1 MSLKFF
7 SSEIFLLSVSL
18 KFFFESSVSLKIFS
32 SEIFFGRLGGWQMRQ
47 SRPEPKRSVQKGR
60 NTPTMSAVAKPRLLP
75 VSVIVENLKKLRL
88 CDPDLQGKRLIPKA
102 DLAKAISALRS
113 SGTVIWNDVVAKR
126 KGCSLPLPPSV
137 KASIGEASVDALDAA
152 QLPQAA
158 AKLAG
163 HKLADSF
170 LRDDRISTALCQLAE
185 RCNHALTKEEVLQTL
200 PAATEAKTP
209 FSTPVAEARAEA
221 ESSETW
227 ALTTRTYKSLLVMRR
242 VSDGYFNATQLCSHF
257 RKEFYDYER
266 TARVSE
272 YLDALARSLKS
283 MPANPGVDLSAARAS
298 LVQVQNGGPRRGS
311 WIHERLAVDLARW
324 LSPDFAVWMDGWVL
338 EALGL
343 ASRSGTRVS
352 ERSFVPRDPLVIKDD
367 ASVGLPGNDHLYAAL
382 RVGENC
388 IKVGVSKDVL
398 ERIKAL
404 AQKFEGHYELL
415 AVWPHEA
422 VLEDIVLDLLK
433 PSKAQVGTSREHFD
447 ATASFEYICQIVR
460 AARNL
465 YRLKTDLDTPS
476 TKRRREDMELQEDLA
491 DRALRRKMEEQ
502 RNALLHDLVLQGD
515 ADAKQVFLA
524 KISA

>member
-1 MSLKFF
+1 MS
-7 SSEIFLLSVSL
+7 
-18 KFFFESSVSLKIFS
+18 
-32 SEIFFGRLGGWQMRQ
+32 R
-47 SRPEPKRSVQKGR
+47 RP
-60 NTPTMSAVAKPRLLP
+60 
-75 VSVIVENLKKLRL
+75 
-88 CDPDLQGKRLIPKA
+88 
-102 DLAKAISALRS
+102 
-113 SGTVIWNDVVAKR
+113 
-126 KGCSLPLPPSV
+126 
-137 KASIGEASVDALDAA
+137 
-152 QLPQAA
+152 QL
-158 AKLAG
+158 
-163 HKLADSF
+163 
-170 LRDDRISTALCQLAE
+170 T
-185 RCNHALTKEEVLQTL
+185 
-200 PAATEAKTP
+200 
-209 FSTPVAEARAEA
+209 
-221 ESSETW
+221 
-227 ALTTRTYKSLLVMRR
+227 
-242 VSDGYFNATQLCSHF
+242 
-257 RKEFYDYER
+257 
-266 TARVSE
+266 
-272 YLDALARSLKS
+272 
-283 MPANPGVDLSAARAS
+283 
-298 LVQVQNGGPRRGS
+298 S

-343 ASRSGTRVS
+343 ASRSGTHVS
-352 ERSFVPRDPLVIKDD
+352 ERNFVPRDPLVIKDD

-398 ERIKAL
+398 ESIKAL

>member
-1 MSLKFF
+1 M
-7 SSEIFLLSVSL
+7 
-18 KFFFESSVSLKIFS
+18 
-32 SEIFFGRLGGWQMRQ
+32 
-47 SRPEPKRSVQKGR
+47 
-60 NTPTMSAVAKPRLLP
+60 AAKQRILP
-75 VSVIVENLKKLRL
+75 IGVVVENLKRLRL
-88 CDPDLQGKRLIPKA
+88 CDLNLEGKRHIPKA
-102 DLAKAISALRS
+102 ELAKAIMALRS
-113 SGTVIWNDVVAKR
+113 TGTAIWNEVVAKR

-137 KASIGEASVDALDAA
+137 KASIGEASVEALDAA
-152 QLPQAA
+152 QLPRAA

-163 HKLADSF
+163 QKLAETF
-170 LRDDRISTALCQLAE
+170 LRDDRISAALCQLAE
-185 RCNHALTKEEVLQTL
+185 RCNHALTKEEVLQAL
-200 PAATEAKTP
+200 PAKTA
-209 FSTPVAEARAEA
+209 PVAEE
-221 ESSETW
+221 
-227 ALTTRTYKSLLVMRR
+227 ALTTRTYEGLVVVRR
-242 VSDGYFNATQLCSHF
+242 VADGYFNATQLCTHF
-257 RKEFYDYER
+257 RKQFKDYEK
-266 TARVSE
+266 TARTSE
-272 YLDALARSLKS
+272 YLDALAGSLKS
-283 MPANPGVDLSAARAS
+283 KRGTVLLDSAARAS
-298 LVQVQNGGPRRGS
+298 LVQVQHGGSHAGS

-343 ASRSGTRVS
+343 ASRSGTHVS
-352 ERSFVPRDPLVIKDD
+352 ERNFVPRDPLVIKDD

-398 ERIKAL
+398 ESIKAL